1 MKKKPFE
8 YGDIAVCV
16 ANHYYSAPFGTAF
29 RVKKCRPCKC
39 DRHEWVIEVDHWK
52 YGHCSYM
59 AFNFITEAEWHCRQ
73 MTHSVDLRSTLITN
87 TYKKE
92 EPMNMYVVA
101 KLVHTSN
108 GDDELREVVLSDFEK
123 SLSSAKRY
131 AAKFVRDN
139 PNVRLG
145 IFELKGTVE
154 HSAPP
159 VTYTDVLSGRKD
171 SI

>member
-1 MKKKPFE
+1 
-8 YGDIAVCV
+8 
-16 ANHYYSAPFGTAF
+16 
-29 RVKKCRPCKC
+29 
-39 DRHEWVIEVDHWK
+39 
-52 YGHCSYM
+52 
-59 AFNFITEAEWHCRQ
+59 
-73 MTHSVDLRSTLITN
+73 
-87 TYKKE
+87 
-92 EPMNMYVVA
+92 MNMYVVA